1 MPLLAPVMTKVRP
14 VWSGMS
20 CGVQEEVMRF
30 KVDDDNNDV
39 NDNM

>member
-1 MPLLAPVMTKVRP
+1 MTKVRP
-14 VWSGMS
+14 VWSGRS
-20 CGVQEEVMRF
+20 AAVHFCEVMPT